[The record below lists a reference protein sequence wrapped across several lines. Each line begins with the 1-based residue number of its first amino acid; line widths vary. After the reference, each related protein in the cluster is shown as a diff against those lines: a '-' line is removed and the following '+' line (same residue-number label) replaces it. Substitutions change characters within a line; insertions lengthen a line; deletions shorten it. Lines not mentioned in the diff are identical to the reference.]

1 MALMGD
7 PGRMRQ
13 ILVNL
18 IGNSLKFTDKGEVV
32 LRVTRERGVGGACM
46 LHLAVAD
53 SGIGIAADKLN
64 SIFEAF
70 SQEDSSITR
79 KYGGTGLGLTIC
91 ARLVEAMGGQ
101 IWVESEIGKG
111 STFHFTVTLQE
122 DASAAHHAGTPAALN
137 GLHVL
142 LVDDND
148 VNRLVLARALESAG
162 MLVTSKVSGANA
174 LDWLADKVNA
184 RCDLVLL
191 DAQMPG
197 IDGFSVA
204 KRIADMPQWAKLPML
219 MLSSAGLKGDAQ
231 RSRDVGILGYVS
243 KPISREEL
251 LKVIARVLQRDGK
264 APQELVTRHSVK
276 EQDAA
281 LNVLLVEDHVINQ
294 KLAVALLERWGHRVT
309 VAANG
314 QIALDEL
321 AQRTF
326 DVVLMD
332 MMMPVMD
339 GIEATR
345 HIRANETKNHVPIV
359 AMTANAMEA
368 DRERCIEAGMDDYL
382 SKPIKA
388 QELQDMLRRVTHARA
403 HATELQS
410 INAELAPASDFSGLE
425 FDYLGGLNAMDQEI
439 RGIIE
444 QAFMDEWP
452 VDLTKLRV
460 ALASQD
466 MRAVARTAHS
476 LKGTLWMFGAVPA
489 RDLASEI
496 EALASG
502 PNAHLVAALVEPL
515 REQVEQLI
523 LAMRRSAMA

>member
-1 MALMGD
+1 
-7 PGRMRQ
+7 
-13 ILVNL
+13 
-18 IGNSLKFTDKGEVV
+18 
-32 LRVTRERGVGGACM
+32 
-46 LHLAVAD
+46 
-53 SGIGIAADKLN
+53 
-64 SIFEAF
+64 
-70 SQEDSSITR
+70 
-79 KYGGTGLGLTIC
+79 
-91 ARLVEAMGGQ
+91 
-101 IWVESEIGKG
+101 
-111 STFHFTVTLQE
+111 
-122 DASAAHHAGTPAALN
+122 
-137 GLHVL
+137 
-142 LVDDND
+142 
-148 VNRLVLARALESAG
+148 
-162 MLVTSKVSGANA
+162 
-174 LDWLADKVNA
+174 
-184 RCDLVLL
+184 
-191 DAQMPG
+191 
-197 IDGFSVA
+197 
-204 KRIADMPQWAKLPML
+204 
-219 MLSSAGLKGDAQ
+219 
-231 RSRDVGILGYVS
+231 
-243 KPISREEL
+243 
-251 LKVIARVLQRDGK
+251 
-264 APQELVTRHSVK
+264 
-276 EQDAA
+276 
-281 LNVLLVEDHVINQ
+281 
-294 KLAVALLERWGHRVT
+294 
-309 VAANG
+309 
-314 QIALDEL
+314 
-321 AQRTF
+321 
-326 DVVLMD
+326 

>member
-1 MALMGD
+1 
-7 PGRMRQ
+7 
-13 ILVNL
+13 V
-18 IGNSLKFTDKGEVV
+18 
-32 LRVTRERGVGGACM
+32 
-46 LHLAVAD
+46 
-53 SGIGIAADKLN
+53 
-64 SIFEAF
+64 
-70 SQEDSSITR
+70 
-79 KYGGTGLGLTIC
+79 
-91 ARLVEAMGGQ
+91 
-101 IWVESEIGKG
+101 
-111 STFHFTVTLQE
+111 
-122 DASAAHHAGTPAALN
+122 ALN
-137 GLHVL
+137 GLRVL
-142 LVDDND
+142 LVDDNN
-148 VNRLVLARALESAG
+148 VNRLVLSRSLEAAGMQVTSVMSGAQALEWLTAN
-162 MLVTSKVSGANA
+162 LPQADNATTGAP
-174 LDWLADKVNA
+174 
-184 RCDLVLL
+184 CDLVLL
-191 DAQMPG
+191 DAQMPDM
-197 IDGFSVA
+197 DGFAVA
-204 KRIADMPQWAKLPML
+204 ERIADMTQWPKLPMV

-251 LKVIARVLQRDGK
+251 LQVIARVLQRDDQ
-264 APQELVTRHSVK
+264 ASQELVTRHSVK

-345 HIRANETKNHVPIV
+345 HIRATETDRHVPII

-388 QELQDMLRRVTHARA
+388 QELQDMLRRVTHAKT
-403 HATELQS
+403 HAAELQS
-410 INAELAPASDFSGLE
+410 IQAELASASDFSSLE
-425 FDYLGGLNAMDQEI
+425 FDYLDGLKAMDQEI

-444 QAFMDEWP
+444 QAFIDEWP
-452 VDLTKLRV
+452 VDLSKLRV
-460 ALASQD
+460 ALASED

-476 LKGTLWMFGAVPA
+476 LKGTLSMFGAVPA

-496 EALASG
+496 EALAASA
-502 PNAHLVAALVEPL
+502 NAHLVAALVEPL
-515 REQVEQLI
+515 REQVELLI
-523 LAMRRSAMA
+523 VAMRRSAMA